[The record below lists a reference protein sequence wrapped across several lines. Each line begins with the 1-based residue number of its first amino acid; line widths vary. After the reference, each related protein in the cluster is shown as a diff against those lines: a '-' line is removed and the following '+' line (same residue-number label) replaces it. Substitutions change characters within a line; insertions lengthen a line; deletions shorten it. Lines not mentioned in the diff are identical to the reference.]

1 MALTLNMISI
11 LYVIP
16 CIFSCGVINY
26 DLIHVHNILSCLW
39 QICLQWLF
47 SMSIKY
53 MSVFMSVCMYIL
65 YCESAFHINQQ
76 SILHKSSNMTPG
88 AIFSYKLRY
97 IVGFWLVEM
106 AISTNQNPTIY
117 RNLYENT
124 APDSDKWH
132 DIVISYHIFRVVS

>member
-1 MALTLNMISI
+1 MAQTLDMILI
-11 LYVIP
+11 MYVIL
-16 CIFSCGVINY
+16 CIFSCGLANY
-26 DLIHVHNILSCLW
+26 DLIHVHNILSFIW

-47 SMSIKY
+47 FMSIKY

-65 YCESAFHINQQ
+65 GCESAVHIIQQ
-76 SILHKSSNMTPG
+76 NIPHKSSNMTPG